1 MNFKMVLVICL
12 VAAMLDPGFGLV
24 FAGGSGCTAYAGL
37 GFIIQGFSTIL
48 CWKECLEKQGCW
60 SSNPV
65 CNMDDGTCKCNDCQ
79 GRK

>member
-24 FAGGSGCTAYAGL
+24 FAGASGCTAYAGL

-48 CWKECLEKQGCW
+48 C
-60 SSNPV
+60 
-65 CNMDDGTCKCNDCQ
+65 
-79 GRK
+79 